1 MRMRHHND
9 SLGLT
14 LWRGDQLL
22 GELRTRAPDPH
33 EPPRRPDRPQTLS
46 AMLVAAPNAQPMG
59 VWQVQLPLPGSSSIH
74 QYPVEP
80 DIVAERSRHGSVA
93 EVNPGHVVLQPM
105 SPEEAKGV
113 PRDVQLT
120 VRDAGGRVH
129 LPLQIRLQELRYE
142 PEHYEIALREVP
154 AEALMNG
161 SVWWAFLVF
170 ASEID
175 LPAT

>member
-1 MRMRHHND
+1 MHHHNGTP
-9 SLGLT
+9 LLT

-22 GELRTRAPDPH
+22 GELRTRAPDPY
-33 EPPRRPDRPQTLS
+33 EPPRRRDRPQTLS
-46 AMLVAAPNAQPMG
+46 AILVAAPKAQPMG

-80 DIVAERSRHGSVA
+80 DIVAERGRHGSVA
-93 EVNPGHVVLQPM
+93 DVNPGFVALQPM

-113 PRDVQLT
+113 PRDIQLT
-120 VRDAGGRVH
+120 LRDAGGRVH

-161 SVWWAFLVF
+161 SIWWAFVVF

-175 LPAT
+175 LPGT

>member
-1 MRMRHHND
+1 MT
-9 SLGLT
+9 LT

-22 GELRTRAPDPH
+22 GELRVREPVLHAPL
-33 EPPRRPDRPQTLS
+33 RRRDKAQSLS
-46 AMLVAAPNAQPMG
+46 AILIAAPSAQLVG
-59 VWQVQLPLPGSSSIH
+59 VWQVQLPIPGLSAIH

-80 DIVAERSRHGSVA
+80 DIVAERSRHGPGR
-93 EVNPGHVVLQPM
+93 EVNPSHVVLQPM

-113 PRDVQLT
+113 PRDIQLT
-120 VRDAGGRVH
+120 VQDAGGRAH

-161 SVWWAFLVF
+161 SIWWAIVVF

-175 LPAT
+175 MPGT

>member
-1 MRMRHHND
+1 
-9 SLGLT
+9 
-14 LWRGDQLL
+14 
-22 GELRTRAPDPH
+22 
-33 EPPRRPDRPQTLS
+33 
-46 AMLVAAPNAQPMG
+46 MG

>member
-1 MRMRHHND
+1 M
-9 SLGLT
+9 
-14 LWRGDQLL
+14 
-22 GELRTRAPDPH
+22 
-33 EPPRRPDRPQTLS
+33 
-46 AMLVAAPNAQPMG
+46 
-59 VWQVQLPLPGSSSIH
+59 
-74 QYPVEP
+74 
-80 DIVAERSRHGSVA
+80 
-93 EVNPGHVVLQPM
+93 
-105 SPEEAKGV
+105 
-113 PRDVQLT
+113 
-120 VRDAGGRVH
+120 H

>member
-1 MRMRHHND
+1 MTEMP
-9 SLGLT
+9 LT

-46 AMLVAAPNAQPMG
+46 AILVAAPHAQPMG

-80 DIVAERSRHGSVA
+80 DIVAERSRHGPGR
-93 EVNPGHVVLQPM
+93 EVNTGHVVLQPM

-120 VRDAGGRVH
+120 VQDAGGRVH

-142 PEHYEIALREVP
+142 PEHDEIALREVP
-154 AEALMNG
+154 AEALMDG
-161 SVWWAFLVF
+161 SIWWAIVVF

-175 LPAT
+175 MPATSLPCS

>member
-1 MRMRHHND
+1 MP
-9 SLGLT
+9 LT

-46 AMLVAAPNAQPMG
+46 AILVAAPNAQPMG
-59 VWQVQLPLPGSSSIH
+59 VWQVHLPVPGSSSIH

-80 DIVAERSRHGSVA
+80 DIVAERSRHGPGR
-93 EVNPGHVVLQPM
+93 EMNTGHVVLQPM

-113 PRDVQLT
+113 PRDIQLT
-120 VRDAGGRVH
+120 VQDAGGRMH
-129 LPLQIRLQELRYE
+129 LPLQIRLQELQYE

-154 AEALMNG
+154 AEALMDG
-161 SVWWAFLVF
+161 SIWWAIVVL

-175 LPAT
+175 LPATSLP